1 MYLHC
6 LACVTKHLVGEKEF
20 IVYELLMSIN
30 VICCQYFSGSKMGG
44 SDNDI
49 IFVSALLARF

>member
-1 MYLHC
+1 
-6 LACVTKHLVGEKEF
+6 
-20 IVYELLMSIN
+20 MSIN

-49 IFVSALLARF
+49 IYVSALLAAARSDDSKHEARAA